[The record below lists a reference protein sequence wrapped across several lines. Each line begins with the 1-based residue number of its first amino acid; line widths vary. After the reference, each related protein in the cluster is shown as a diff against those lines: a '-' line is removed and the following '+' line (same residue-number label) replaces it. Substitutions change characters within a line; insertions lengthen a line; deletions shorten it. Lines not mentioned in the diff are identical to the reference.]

1 MTEIIRNEEIMKIVE
16 KDGCKELYSKDYNYV
31 FRRSDGHFWRWG
43 ETEFDDPQFSPYGPE
58 ILDLE
63 ISTGKCSGKCKFCS
77 PKGTLINTPHGEIP
91 IEEIEPND
99 FVLGY
104 NIKDEQIEVNEVKET
119 YCRDYDGDL
128 ICLEI
133 DNKTILKL
141 TPEHIVI
148 LKGGVEKQAKDIN
161 KKDEIIFIK

>member
-1 MTEIIRNEEIMKIVE
+1 MIIAE
-16 KDGCKELYSKDYNYV
+16 KGNKKLLRSENYNFVYDKV
-31 FRRSDGHFWRWG
+31 TGFFARWG
-43 ETEFDDPQFSPYGPE
+43 KTTKDDPQMSPYGPE
-58 ILDLE
+58 LLDLE

-77 PKGTLINTPHGEIP
+77 PKGVLINTPHGEMP
-91 IEEIEPND
+91 IEEIESGD

-104 NIKDEQIEVNEVKET
+104 NVKNEQIEINEVKET
-119 YCRDYDGDL
+119 YCRDYEGDL

-141 TPEHIVI
+141 TPEHVVI

-161 KKDEIIFIK
+161 KKDEIIFY